1 MRKVILYIA
10 MSLDGYIAREDG
22 SIDWL
27 PAVDEAGEDYGYG
40 EFIADID
47 TVLMGRIT
55 YEQILTFGA
64 YPYAGMQGIVFSR
77 SRAGE
82 IGEHVRFTDENPGE
96 VLHALRLEEG
106 KDIWL
111 VGGGALISAFLDGG
125 LINEYCIFIVPVL
138 LGRGITLFDGPFP
151 ETSLTLR
158 DTKHYSSGMV
168 RLRYGAASA

>member
-40 EFIADID
+40 EFIADVD
-47 TVLMGRIT
+47 TVLMGRST
-55 YEQILTFGA
+55 YEHILKLGA
-64 YPYAGMQGIVFSR
+64 YPYVDKHGVVFSR

-82 IGEHVRFTDENPGE
+82 IGEHVSFTAEDPDD
-96 VLHALRLEEG
+96 VLRSLREEEG

-111 VGGGALISAFLDGG
+111 VGGGDLVSSFLDKG
-125 LINEYCIFIVPVL
+125 LIDEYCIFIVPVL

-151 ETSLTLR
+151 ETALTLQ
-158 DTKHYSSGMV
+158 DTKHYRSGMT
-168 RLRYGAASA
+168 RLRYSCASK